1 MRLVFHSSLCML
13 GLTNLVQAKKFGDRK
28 ACSYRDIVDVVE
40 EKKMV
45 PNPDGKGEVEKVWK

>member
-1 MRLVFHSSLCML
+1 ML